1 MGNVR
6 TATQNDLTRRF
17 LDPDDI
23 ARLNQLLAANAE
35 VAKQRALFRSD
46 REKFEAAAMKR
57 PLTAE
62 KAFAYL
68 GLTLGSLGPFSIILS
83 FLLEMNRF
91 EPGQALFILLA
102 LLATT
107 TTAAV
112 GYATGKTVG
121 RMIVSLRSRSWPT
134 FIALSVL
141 LGIAW
146 GGISGG
152 LGGIFLFVIGG
163 FFGAII
169 GAMAAGIV
177 LPVFAIAHRL
187 LASGDLIEMKHFL
200 PVAFGSVLTLCA
212 FILGLS

>member
-6 TATQNDLTRRF
+6 TATQNDLTWKSF
-17 LDPDDI
+17 DAD
-23 ARLNQLLAANAE
+23 RLNQLLAANAE
-35 VAKQRALFRSD
+35 IAKRRAIFRSD
-46 REKFEAAAMKR
+46 REEFEASAMKR

-83 FLLEMNRF
+83 FILQMNRF
-91 EPGQALFILLA
+91 EPGQALFVGLA
-102 LLATT
+102 LLATVA
-107 TTAAV
+107 TAAI
-112 GYATGKTVG
+112 GYGTGKAVG

-141 LGIAW
+141 LGVAW

-163 FFGAII
+163 LFGSII
-169 GAMAAGIV
+169 GAMSAGIV

-187 LASGDLIEMKHFL
+187 LASGDLIETKHFL

>member
-6 TATQNDLTRRF
+6 TATQNDLTRA
-17 LDPDDI
+17 DDTD
-23 ARLNQLLAANAE
+23 RLNQLLAANGE
-35 VAKQRALFRSD
+35 IAKRRAIFRSD
-46 REKFEAAAMKR
+46 REEFEAAAMKR

-83 FLLEMNRF
+83 FLLQMNQF
-91 EPGQALFILLA
+91 EPGQALFVGLA
-102 LLATT
+102 LLATAV
-107 TTAAV
+107 TAAV
-112 GYATGKTVG
+112 GYGTGKTIG
-121 RMIVSLRSRSWPT
+121 RMIMSLRSRSWPT
-134 FIALSVL
+134 FIALSAL
-141 LGIAW
+141 LGVAW

-169 GAMAAGIV
+169 GAMAGGLV
-177 LPVFAIAHRL
+177 LPIFAVAHRL
-187 LASGDLIEMKHFL
+187 LANGDLIETKHFL